1 MANHH
6 DIGYKTLFAHPEL
19 VRELVTGFT
28 PFRWLEGLDAV
39 AFERV
44 NPAYVSERFS
54 ERQDDIVWR
63 VRLGEQW
70 LYVYILLEFQSG
82 VDRWMA
88 LRMQVYIGLL
98 YQDLVRRGE
107 LARDGKL
114 PSVLPLVFYNGQA
127 RWNACMELAGMIAPA
142 PDGIAQLQ
150 ASQRYFLIDQRRLD
164 CVALAQQ
171 RTILSLLFQMELSD
185 TPEIIRE
192 LMPVLT
198 TWLGEDDQT
207 QLRHDVQT
215 WVDQLLSREFG
226 VQVQGD
232 GWPEVGG
239 NDMGERKFETWADYF
254 EDRGKQRGLQDGLQ
268 QGLEQGREQGREEE
282 REREAAYLRRLLENI
297 LAKRFPVLP
306 EGSAARLA
314 AAPAEELQEW
324 IDRALE
330 TDSAE
335 ALFGPGTRCARPA
348 SGPDPARL
356 I

>member
-19 VRELVTGFT
+19 VRDLVAGFT

-44 NPAYVSERFS
+44 NPAYVSERLS

-107 LARDGKL
+107 LGGDGKL
-114 PSVLPLVFYNGQA
+114 PPVLPLVFYNGRA
-127 RWNACMELAGMIAPA
+127 RWNASMELAGMIAPA

-164 CVALAQQ
+164 CAELSRQ
-171 RTILSLLFQMELSD
+171 RSILSLLFRMELSD
-185 TPEIIRE
+185 TDGVIEESIS
-192 LMPVLT
+192 VLI

-207 QLRHDVQT
+207 QLRRDVKA
-215 WVDQLLSREFG
+215 WLDRLLNREFK

-232 GWPEVGG
+232 GPEPEGT
-239 NDMGERKFETWADYF
+239 DMGERKFDTWADMY
-254 EDRGKQRGLQDGLQ
+254 EDRGRQRGLQQGLQ
-268 QGLEQGREQGREEE
+268 QGLEQGRAEA
-282 REREAAYLRRLLENI
+282 REREAASLRRILENI
-297 LAKRFPVLP
+297 LAKRSMVLP
-306 EGSAARLA
+306 EASAARMA
-314 AAPAEELQEW
+314 AAQAEELQEW

-335 ALFGPGTRCARPA
+335 AWSGPGTRYARPA
-348 SGPDPARL
+348 SGPDPACL